1 MPKQQPLL
9 SSLPSVVVAIAN
21 VPMVITVP
29 KEYVLSALPAA
40 QAQPAEMESGV
51 LLKTFVYSLT
61 QSARSIRIAHP
72 DTIATT
78 TLVLLN
84 LDVPS
89 TTTVPTVI
97 TAPKENV
104 LSALPAVQAQPARL
118 ESGVTIKT
126 FVCIL
131 TLSAATT
138 QTVHLDTTATKTPV
152 LFNLVPPTVIVPT
165 DTLVTK
171 GTAFLP
177 QLHVRQPLPH
187 ARQPQPR
194 VRQPQPN
201 ARQP

>member
-1 MPKQQPLL
+1 
-9 SSLPSVVVAIAN
+9 V
-21 VPMVITVP
+21 
-29 KEYVLSALPAA
+29 
-40 QAQPAEMESGV
+40 ESGATI
-51 LLKTFVYSLT
+51 KTFVYSLT
-61 QSARSIRIAHP
+61 QSARLIRIAHL

-84 LDVPS
+84 PNVPS

-104 LSALPAVQAQPARL
+104 LSALHAVQAQPARL
-118 ESGVTIKT
+118 ESGATIKT

-152 LFNLVPPTVIVPT
+152 LFNLVRSTVIVPT